1 MLKTKKNSH
10 VVEKKLYEEK
20 ANLLDDLTQ
29 LRSQLSEEK
38 ERNDNAERVN
48 PSLIR
53 LLKTRLLK
61 NKKI

>member
-20 ANLLDDLTQ
+20 ANLLDDLAQ

-48 PSLIR
+48 ASLIR